1 VLSRRTS
8 AFRKYR
14 RRDEVNG
21 IFEPGKKLNERA
33 LADANKTNIHSRAE
47 AKKQTGFL
55 LGAAAGIPD
64 ARGGFTRLIW

>member
-47 AKKQTGFL
+47 AKNKQDFFWAPRLEFRT
-55 LGAAAGIPD
+55 
-64 ARGGFTRLIW
+64 RGGFTRLIW